1 MKISLPLSNANAK
14 SIIRLLT
21 IGILLAAFMLPPP
34 SQGMQLFSRNPQK
47 KQFQEGVKQY
57 NDQDYQQALQT
68 FRELYD
74 YAGFNPVATASHLML
89 VKSSQKVGL
98 YLQSIRYGKEFLATY
113 PSSSYVDDIYYAM
126 AEAFIGLHQY
136 QNAASYFVYSITQS
150 SDEALARIA
159 LDQMLKVTDAFLSP
173 DQVQSLV
180 DGAIGRNERNLF
192 QLAMLQEYIQSG
204 EMSLASTTAMELGNS
219 SLGDMLMPTFQA
231 LRKAIAL
238 DANKRVSIAVL
249 APLSGSYADIG
260 HQLINGVRYAL
271 AQATDLPNV
280 SIIPL
285 DNRGSGLE
293 TVRQLERIIQHQR
306 VAAVIGPVWSDN
318 VVAGATSAAVGKV
331 PLITPT
337 ATDNG
342 LASLNRYVFQLNPD
356 YETRGRAAA
365 QFATDSL
372 GLKLFATVSP
382 ADKQGKALTD
392 AFTAEVER
400 RGGDVVD
407 QLWYTDKPEDL
418 TDQWAHLRK
427 IGFQLR
433 EQFEGGVDTSLI
445 VPDSI
450 RATLSDSEFVRLF
463 RVKWKQYTE
472 KVDSSKITL
481 KYIDG
486 MYFPIK
492 NSDIDYIANQFAFY
506 NFDTQVLGNV
516 EWYDRDKLKQYST
529 YIDSML
535 IFSDYFIPQNSY
547 SYQDFQAKF
556 RQEMN
561 TTPTALTLYGY
572 DTMNL
577 VLENIRKGI
586 DTRESMAAA
595 LEKLHNVQGV
605 ARVITLDGMKPRVN
619 QTLKVLQFTNQDL
632 RLLDTLTVGPRKV
645 HPLQSYFSE

>member
-1 MKISLPLSNANAK
+1 MKTLFSFFSAK
-14 SIIRLLT
+14 RILQ
-21 IGILLAAFMLPPP
+21 LLALGTLFTVLILPPS
-34 SQGMQLFSRNPQK
+34 SQGMQIFSKNPQK

-57 NDQDYQQALQT
+57 NQQNYQQALRI

-74 YAGFNPVATASHLML
+74 YKGFNPVATASQLML
-89 VKSSQKVGL
+89 VKSYEKVGL
-98 YLQSIRYGKEFLATY
+98 YLQSIRFGKDFLAKY
-113 PSSSYVDDIYYAM
+113 SNSSYIDDIYYAM

-136 QNAASYFVYSITQS
+136 QNAASYYVYSITQS

-159 LDQMLKVTDAFLSP
+159 LDRMLKVTDAFLAP
-173 DQVQSLV
+173 AQVQSLV
-180 DGAIGRNERNLF
+180 DGAIGQNERNLF
-192 QLAMLQEYIQSG
+192 ELAMLQEYIQSG

-219 SLGDMLMPTFQA
+219 SLGDLLQPTFQA

-238 DANKRVSIAVL
+238 DASKQVSVAVL
-249 APLSGSYADIG
+249 APLSGTYADIG
-260 HQLINGVRYAL
+260 HQLVNGVRYAL
-271 AQATDLPNV
+271 AGATDLPNV

-285 DNRGSGLE
+285 DNQGSGIE
-293 TVRQLERIIQHQR
+293 TVRQLERIREHQR
-306 VAAVIGPVWSDN
+306 VVAVIGPVWSDN
-318 VVAGATSAAVGKV
+318 VVAGATSAAIGKI

-342 LASLNRYVFQLNPD
+342 LASLNQYVFQLSPD
-356 YETRGRAAA
+356 YETRGKATA
-365 QFATDSL
+365 QFAMDSL
-372 GLKLFATVSP
+372 GLRLFATVSP

-418 TDQWAHLRK
+418 TDQWEHLRK
-427 IGFQLR
+427 IGFELR
-433 EQFEGGVDTSLI
+433 EKFEGGIDSSSIVSDSL
-445 VPDSI
+445 
-450 RATLSDSEFVRLF
+450 RATLTEPQFKEVF
-463 RVKWKQYTE
+463 AQKWKEYTE
-472 KVDSSKITL
+472 DIDSSKITL

-516 EWYDRDKLKQYST
+516 EWYDRDKLKEYST

-547 SYQDFQAKF
+547 VYRDFQSAF
-556 RQEMN
+556 RREMN
-561 TTPTALTLYGY
+561 TTPTALTLYGF

-577 VLENIRKGI
+577 ILDNIRKGI
-586 DTRESMAAA
+586 NSRESMASA
-595 LEKLHNVQGV
+595 LDKVHNVQGI
-605 ARVITLDGMKPRVN
+605 ARVMTLDGMRPRVN
-619 QTLKVLQFTNQDL
+619 QALKVLQFTNQDL
-632 RLLDTLTVGPRKV
+632 RLIDTLTVAPRKV

>member
-1 MKISLPLSNANAK
+1 MDFFSRLFRLK
-14 SIIRLLT
+14 SIVWICTLGALLT
-21 IGILLAAFMLPPP
+21 VFMLPPS
-34 SQGMQLFSRNPQK
+34 SQGRQIFSRNPLK
-47 KQFQEGVKQY
+47 KQFQDGVKQY
-57 NDQDYQQALQT
+57 NEQHYQQALRI

-74 YAGFNPVATASHLML
+74 YTGTNPVATASQLML
-89 VKSSQKVGL
+89 VKSFQKVGL
-98 YLQSIRYGKEFLATY
+98 FLQSLRYGKEFLETY
-113 PSSSYVDDIYYAM
+113 PTSSYVDDIYYAM
-126 AEAFIGLHQY
+126 AEAFLGLHQY

-173 DQVQSLV
+173 EEVQSLV
-180 DGAIGRNERNLF
+180 DGAIGRDEHNLF

-204 EMSLASTTAMELGNS
+204 EMSLASTTAMELDNS
-219 SLGDMLMPTFQA
+219 SLGDMLIPTFQA

-238 DANKRVSIAVL
+238 DANKQVSIAVL

-260 HQLINGVRYAL
+260 HQLMDGVRYAL

-285 DNRGSGLE
+285 DNRRSGLE
-293 TVRQLERIIQHQR
+293 TVRQLNRIIEHQR

-318 VVAGATSAAVGKV
+318 VIAGATSAAVGKL

-342 LASLNRYVFQLNPD
+342 LASLNQYVFQLSPD

-372 GLKLFATVSP
+372 GLRLFATVSP

-392 AFTAEVER
+392 AFTDEVER

-433 EQFEGGVDTSLI
+433 EQFEGGVDTSLV

-463 RVKWKQYTE
+463 QKKWEEYTE
-472 KVDSSKITL
+472 DIDSSKITL

-516 EWYDRDKLKQYST
+516 EWYDREKLRQYSEH
-529 YIDSML
+529 IDSML
-535 IFSDYFIPQNSY
+535 VFSDYFIPENSY
-547 SYQDFQAKF
+547 AYRDFQSRF
-556 RQEMN
+556 RREMN
-561 TTPTALTLYGY
+561 TSPTALTLYGY

-577 VLENIRKGI
+577 VLEVIRKGV

-595 LEKLHNVQGV
+595 LTKIHDVQGI
-605 ARVITLDGMKPRVN
+605 ARRLTLDGMKSRVN
-619 QTLKVLQFTNQDL
+619 QNLEVLRFTNQDL
-632 RLLDTLTVGPRKV
+632 RLLDTLTVAPRKV